1 MKRHL
6 LTITLA
12 LIALTMVCKS
22 ALADNVEATLRYAEA
37 NRSNTAQVVAKA
49 ETQLRLM
56 QADLRIAREIESD
69 ALRQEDRE
77 ALVLAREAIAETK
90 RGIDETRQL
99 LTRAKSLLAQRVRT
113 LQQLRAARSTGSAG
127 DGVVVADGGDVRRYN
142 ADGVELGEATGRLQA
157 GETVRTGSDGSARL
171 FLGEM
176 GSQVQL
182 APDSEFTVGEGDGLR
197 DFIGQ
202 LKQGLARLMVRLDG
216 KSRFEVRT
224 PAAVC
229 AVRGT
234 DFAVENKDGQTRVR
248 VFSGVVE
255 VTASAHGKTIELN
268 AGQQWD
274 SGAQQVES
282 FNVNDFPAPWES
294 EHDAH

>member
-6 LTITLA
+6 VTITLA
-12 LIALTMVCKS
+12 LIALTMVSKS
-22 ALADNVEATLRYAEA
+22 ALADSIEATLRYAEA

-56 QADLRIAREIESD
+56 QADLRIAREIERD
-69 ALRQEDRE
+69 ALHQGDNA
-77 ALVLAREAIAETK
+77 ALALAREAIAETE
-90 RGIDETRQL
+90 RGIGETRQL
-99 LTRAKSLLAQRVRT
+99 LTRAQSLLAQRERT
-113 LQQLRAARSTGSAG
+113 LEQLRAARRAGSAG

-157 GETVRTGSDGSARL
+157 GETIRTGSDGSARL

-176 GSQVQL
+176 GSQAQL
-182 APDSEFTVGEGDGLR
+182 APDSEFTVGEGDTLR

-202 LKQGLARLMVRLDG
+202 LKQGVVRLLVRLDG

-255 VTASAHGKTIELN
+255 VTASAHGQTIEMN
-268 AGQQWD
+268 AGQQWN
-274 SGAQQVES
+274 SGEQQVAP
-282 FNVNDFPAPWES
+282 FDVNDFPAPWES